1 MTPEFVMGLARQSLE
16 TLLAITLPVLLLS
29 LVVGLIISI
38 FQSVTQIQ
46 EMTLSFVPKIV
57 VTFIALLVFGSWM
70 MTRLMQFT
78 TQILQNI
85 RYWLQ

>member
-16 TLLAITLPVLLLS
+16 TLLAVSLPVLLLS

-57 VTFIALLVFGSWM
+57 VTFLALLLFGSWM
-70 MTRLMQFT
+70 MSKLTDFT
-78 TQILQNI
+78 IQILQNI
-85 RYWLQ
+85 NYWVQ